1 MNLDDVPRINSVVG
15 KGSYNGLTA
24 ANVPTSDD
32 EVRQALRNLGEPIT
46 YFGEDK
52 AERRERLIKLV
63 LEQPHTNFDFAYV
76 DEEEYDDK
84 DMEDEEDDELY
95 YTPGSPQLEEAR
107 RKILGSSLERASER
121 VKEQARRHRTQDFI
135 KTLKHRRYINKK
147 LSLYDLSGTQLL
159 SGNTRA
165 ISSVKFSPDGSLI
178 ACGSWDGNVYF
189 LDKETLTQVAS
200 LKPDCHSEKVSTI
213 DWCPK
218 SEKLLL
224 SSGGAEGNINLWS
237 VDGSIANGSA
247 LSSDRVSYE
256 KGLPMVEPAYTLFD
270 AHPTSRI
277 TSTLF
282 HPSGNYMASTSFDK
296 TWKLWDINRPE
307 EELIQQE
314 GHSKE
319 LYCASFHADGS
330 ILSTAG
336 LDSVC
341 ILWDLRSGRSIANLE
356 GHIKGIYD
364 MSWSP
369 NGYHL
374 ATGSGDSSIKV
385 WDIRKYG
392 RKTPLV
398 TIPSHRKLVSSVNFF
413 QKYGNHDKSNYL
425 ETEVTDGDD
434 QGPEILDS
442 NGTFLVSAS
451 YDSTLN
457 VWSADN
463 WINVK
468 TLKGHSDK
476 VMSCDIYG
484 DASQIISSGWDR
496 SVKLW
501 SI

>member
-1 MNLDDVPRINSVVG
+1 MNLDEIPKADKAGG
-15 KGSYNGLTA
+15 KSSYNGLTA
-24 ANVPTSDD
+24 AAVPTSDD
-32 EVRQALRNLGEPIT
+32 EVRQALRNLGEPTT

-76 DEEEYDDK
+76 DEEEVDN
-84 DMEDEEDDELY
+84 DMEDEEDEELY
-95 YTPGSPQLEEAR
+95 YTPGPPQLEEAR
-107 RKILGSSLERASER
+107 KKILGFSLERASER
-121 VKEQARRHRTQDFI
+121 VKEQARRHQAQDFI

-165 ISSVKFSPDGSLI
+165 ISSVRFSPDGSLI

-189 LDKETLTQVAS
+189 LDKLTLTQVAS
-200 LKPDCHSEKVSTI
+200 LKPGHHSEKVSTI
-213 DWCPK
+213 DWCF
-218 SEKLLL
+218 KLERSLL

-237 VDGSIANGSA
+237 ADGFIDDGST
-247 LSSDRVSYE
+247 LSSDKVSCE
-256 KGLPMVEPAYTLFD
+256 KSLHMVEPAYTFVN
-270 AHPTSRI
+270 AHPESRI

-319 LYCASFHADGS
+319 LYCADFHTDGS

-341 ILWDLRSGRSIANLE
+341 ILWDLRSGRSIGYLE

-374 ATGSGDSSIKV
+374 ATGSGDSSLKV

-392 RKTPLV
+392 KKTPLV
-398 TIPSHRKLVSSVNFF
+398 TIPSHKKLVSSVNFF
-413 QKYGNHDKSNYL
+413 QKYGDISKSNDL
-425 ETEVTDGDD
+425 ETEVTDTDD

-457 VWSADN
+457 IWSADN

-476 VMSCDIYG
+476 VMSCDISG

-496 SVKLW
+496 SVKVW